1 MVEAG
6 GRQKMSESSLQISVQ
21 PLKRVDLIT
30 IAGRVDSSS
39 APILDNTLKE
49 SVSNGRHR
57 LVLELSQVDYMSS
70 AGLRSLIS
78 TLRECKKRNG
88 DLRLA
93 APSERVAEVLTL
105 AGLDSLFQVY
115 DDQTAA
121 VGSF

>member
-1 MVEAG
+1 
-6 GRQKMSESSLQISVQ
+6 MSESSLQISVQ

-30 IAGRVDSSS
+30 LAGRVDSNS
-39 APILDNTLKE
+39 APILDNALKE
-49 SVSNGRHR
+49 SVNNGRHR

-93 APSERVAEVLTL
+93 APSERVTEVFSL

-115 DDQTAA
+115 DDQTTA